1 MYVDLDPQEKKGVL
15 RIPESYADLDGSG
28 YATSGCQKY
37 TVEYMKTTCEALY
50 AQLFEQDAVT
60 ASSLFL
66 VDKRVFQL
74 QQNVLSDT
82 EGALEFT
89 ISQEL
94 YFFEKLKYF
103 DSTVLQDQKNIKPVR
118 RPTIFLLEFVYIE
131 KIQKDAD
138 YYISRILK
146 IIIR

>member
-37 TVEYMKTTCEALY
+37 TVECRLYSTVQSVEYMKTACEALY
-50 AQLFEQDAVT
+50 AQLFEKDAVT

-74 QQNVLSDT
+74 KEPQNL
-82 EGALEFT
+82 AFP
-89 ISQEL
+89 
-94 YFFEKLKYF
+94 
-103 DSTVLQDQKNIKPVR
+103 KND
-118 RPTIFLLEFVYIE
+118 IFL
-131 KIQKDAD
+131 K
-138 YYISRILK
+138 S
-146 IIIR
+146 

>member
-1 MYVDLDPQEKKGVL
+1 
-15 RIPESYADLDGSG
+15 
-28 YATSGCQKY
+28 
-37 TVEYMKTTCEALY
+37 MKTACEALY
-50 AQLFEQDAVT
+50 AQLFEKDAVT

-138 YYISRILK
+138 YYVSRILK

>member
-15 RIPESYADLDGSG
+15 RIPENYADLDGSG

-37 TVEYMKTTCEALY
+37 TVEYMKTACEALY
-50 AQLFEQDAVT
+50 AQLFEKDAVT

-74 QQNVLSDT
+74 QQSVLSDT

-89 ISQEL
+89 FSQGR
-94 YFFEKLKYF
+94 FFC
-103 DSTVLQDQKNIKPVR
+103 
-118 RPTIFLLEFVYIE
+118 
-131 KIQKDAD
+131 
-138 YYISRILK
+138 
-146 IIIR
+146 